1 MCVLCAILTD
11 VKQRRVLSP
20 VAVSESQHVTVN
32 PVTSVAVTQPQDP
45 AVSTSAGE
53 ETLPVSGEPEPIKEA
68 AASPLTENVNAS
80 MSQLSLTA
88 DVDSEADDTKT
99 LQPTATKSDSADRD
113 ASVAPNDAS
122 SNDSKVC
129 VTSVQ
134 PLGAL
139 VNEQTDQ
146 LPQQLS
152 SNPQDADHRE
162 VPGETNRDSTYQ
174 TDIAVYKKEVRSADP
189 AASRHKSNSAS
200 TSETFTSCV
209 PSSPVGSESAFY
221 SPQSDVSDNRNANNS
236 AGPFERQGNQH
247 SLEDTAASTPSG
259 PKVVVYRRSDS
270 ETRPAVDDRTQNVSV
285 AEKRNEDVAQDHHDE
300 VSKDIKSEELV
311 EPKDNVD
318 QDSDADDDLNDD
330 NDEGKVQDE
339 GASDEKMTAVSR
351 DDKTKGKKKGKKRK
365 KKKNDKQLAKQT
377 QSATVAESVS
387 SSNLTGD
394 DKHIEVDTS
403 EHRAHEEGTGVEQMP
418 VNGGRNERKV
428 STSAEANKV
437 TKVQE
442 KQSKEQRKKAQSGAA
457 ADSGSSS
464 SSVVAKTEHTPTV
477 ASPMKTARQNENNT
491 EKSPQIKR
499 PPPSQSDSSKVST
512 SAGANKVTEVQE
524 KQSKEQ
530 HNKAQSG
537 TAVESGSSS
546 SVVVTLERIDS
557 PTVPSPK
564 KTEREREKKTAQTDT
579 RKENMTAGTD
589 VSTKASGS
597 SDAVIDKGSFTLI
610 DTDGEKPVQTDAG
623 AGTEVCAH
631 FIFIHV
637 VFVSVYCH
645 SIVFLCRMNCPDYPG
660 IIVYQAVR

>member
-1 MCVLCAILTD
+1 VCVLCAVLTD
-11 VKQRRVLSP
+11 VKQRRILSP
-20 VAVSESQHVTVN
+20 VAVSESQHVATSPHN
-32 PVTSVAVTQPQDP
+32 PA
-45 AVSTSAGE
+45 ASTSAGE
-53 ETLPVSGEPEPIKEA
+53 ETLPVSGEPEAIKEA
-68 AASPLTENVNAS
+68 AASLLTENVNAS

-99 LQPTATKSDSADRD
+99 LQPTAAKSDSADTD
-113 ASVAPNDAS
+113 ASVAPTDVSANDWES
-122 SNDSKVC
+122 C
-129 VTSVQ
+129 GTSVQ
-134 PLGAL
+134 PLEAL
-139 VNEQTDQ
+139 VNEQTDE
-146 LPQQLS
+146 LPQQVS

-162 VPGETNRDSTYQ
+162 VPGQTDRDSTYQ
-174 TDIAVYKKEVRSADP
+174 TDVAVYKKEVRSADP

-221 SPQSDVSDNRNANNS
+221 SPQSDVS
-236 AGPFERQGNQH
+236 GPFERQGNQH

-259 PKVVVYRRSDS
+259 PKVVVYRWSDS
-270 ETRPAVDDRTQNVSV
+270 ETRPAVDECTQNVSV
-285 AEKRNEDVAQDHHDE
+285 AEKRNEHVGQDHHDE
-300 VSKDIKSEELV
+300 DSRDMKTEELI

-318 QDSDADDDLNDD
+318 RDSDADDDVNDD
-330 NDEGKVQDE
+330 DDDEGKVQDE
-339 GASDEKMTAVSR
+339 GASDEKMTVESR

-365 KKKNDKQLAKQT
+365 KKKNDKQPAKQT
-377 QSATVAESVS
+377 QSAAVAESAS

-418 VNGGRNERKV
+418 VNGGHNERKV

-437 TKVQE
+437 TEVQE

-457 ADSGSSS
+457 ADSESSS

-477 ASPMKTARQNENNT
+477 ASPKKTARQSENNT

-499 PPPSQSDSSKVST
+499 PPPSQSDSSTVST
-512 SAGANKVTEVQE
+512 SAEANKVTEKQE

-537 TAVESGSSS
+537 TAAESGSSS

-557 PTVPSPK
+557 PSVPSPK

-579 RKENMTAGTD
+579 RKENKTSGTD
-589 VSTKASGS
+589 VSAKASGS
-597 SDAVIDKGSFTLI
+597 GDAAIDKGTFTVV
-610 DTDGEKPVQTDAG
+610 DTDGEKPMQTDAG
-623 AGTEVCAH
+623 SGNANTGVCA
-631 FIFIHV
+631 FYIHI
-637 VFVSVYCH
+637 H
-645 SIVFLCRMNCPDYPG
+645 SILFRF
-660 IIVYQAVR
+660 IVTEMSFFAE